1 MSSSLLEVAF
11 AHHVWATLRVID
23 ACLARSAEEL
33 ETSVLGTRGPMLET
47 LRHVVAGDTLDLY
60 ILTGD
65 RAFDIDVEHVSL
77 AEARVV
83 MERNG
88 PGWAE
93 LISRSLDP
101 DAIVREV
108 DETDGYERWAPV
120 GFRLAAALDHGADH
134 RSQICTA
141 LTTLGVEPP
150 AIDVYELRTRHA
162 SGRGEVSGRVAR
174 RDKAASHD
182 GSWRADG
189 SSNIPSLGQ
198 GSARLLGPC
207 SDPVRDGSAGLARCD
222 R

>member
-1 MSSSLLEVAF
+1 MSSSLLDVAF

-33 ETSVLGTRGPMLET
+33 KTSVLGTRGPMLET
-47 LRHVVAGDTLDLY
+47 LRHIVAGDTEDLY

-77 AEARVV
+77 AEARVI

-88 PGWAE
+88 SGWAE
-93 LISRSLDP
+93 FISPSLDP

-108 DETDGYERWAPV
+108 DKTDGYERWAPL
-120 GFRLAAALDHGADH
+120 GFRLAAALDHGTGH

-150 AIDVYELRTRHA
+150 AIDVYSFGLDTLRVVEKLPDA
-162 SGRGEVSGRVAR
+162 
-174 RDKAASHD
+174 
-182 GSWRADG
+182 
-189 SSNIPSLGQ
+189 
-198 GSARLLGPC
+198 
-207 SDPVRDGSAGLARCD
+207 
-222 R
+222 